1 MSEKRLVESVNRIII
16 LLRKKSTYLALFHP
30 AQVYQ
35 AISME
40 LYWGRFG
47 LSHFLVHIPL
57 CAPKI
62 GFQNT
67 KWAPLEG
74 GTIRYLSTI
83 PTLIF
88 WGPKYCVIPRPTLDP
103 AVWLSLVIWGRVPL
117 LFPMNFSPNYHTSPT
132 ITMVP

>member
-47 LSHFLVHIPL
+47 LSHFLVDIPL

-74 GTIRYLSTI
+74 DALYCFDNWSGLTGLTFLSIVCEKKSRTWFVE
-83 PTLIF
+83 PVLAF
-88 WGPKYCVIPRPTLDP
+88 
-103 AVWLSLVIWGRVPL
+103 ALV
-117 LFPMNFSPNYHTSPT
+117 
-132 ITMVP
+132 